1 MRICIFGAGAIGAYI
16 GAELSLAGADVT
28 LIARGK
34 HLKVMQDSGVTIK
47 TEGEEIVA
55 RPRCINDPKE
65 AGVHDYVFITL
76 KAHSSASLYELINPL
91 IGQETSVINAQNGL
105 PWWYFY
111 KLAGSWEN
119 YKIRSVDPDNLQW
132 KKITPERVIGTVVY
146 PAAQIIS
153 PGIIAM
159 QPHISQKRLPI
170 GEPNGSK
177 SDRIIKLSKLLIS
190 AGFKSPIRSDIRSD
204 IWMKLWGNLAFNPIS
219 ALTGATL
226 EEICVNHETRALA
239 RTMMLEGQAIGERL
253 GAKFNIDVDTRIEGA
268 KSVGQHKTSMLQDLE
283 LGRPMETDSILGSV
297 AEIGKL
303 VGVPTPTINIVYG
316 LLKQRSSNV

>member
-34 HLKVMQDSGVTIK
+34 HLKVMQDNGVTIK

-76 KAHSSASLYELINPL
+76 KAHSSASPYELINPL

-111 KLAGSWEN
+111 KLAGRWEN

-132 KKITPERVIGTVVY
+132 NKITPERVIGTVVY

-153 PGIIAM
+153 PGIIEM

-283 LGRPMETDSILGSV
+283 LGRPMETDPILGSV